1 MISPIVAILLWEA
14 LMFHQKTSIDFRAAV
29 LSVPAFLFLLP
40 VLLAQT
46 MPQHSPT
53 GNVARTAELPLY
65 LKVQVD
71 PKVELSHLKSGDVV
85 EGRLSRGVYQ
95 GAQELLP
102 AGTLIH
108 LTVDKLQRRR
118 RVPNDHWPWVVRVFT
133 PRHETYPVFRSASLL
148 LPDGSE
154 GVLRV
159 SMISAA
165 REVEIRS
172 AAKGGKHSKQSA
184 QTYAAAAD
192 QGPGATAAQAQAD
205 LAKGAAQP
213 KNAGRTLAL
222 QAAVV
227 GQDNWAGARPNRD
240 PYGSSTMRAVTLPA
254 GTQARIVL
262 LNRITASKGQAGDS
276 FCARLIEPVRLGSR
290 VVLPEGSILQGKVV
304 KDTRPRMLSRA
315 GALLLSFNSLRTP
328 SGSNAHVVASV
339 YAINVDRSSH
349 TKVDSEGELRG
360 DHPGKAWMFAN
371 IGVTAGISKLADD
384 GSQLVIESLVSTAT
398 DVSTAGVAR
407 VVSTCVGGIFMLT
420 RHGRDVVLP
429 KFTEMSI
436 VFDRP
441 VSIAGPVPDASANQ
455 TSAGD

>member
-40 VLLAQT
+40 VLFAQT

-85 EGRLSRGVYQ
+85 EGRLSRGVYR
-95 GAQELLP
+95 GAQELFP
-102 AGTLIH
+102 PGTLLH

-118 RVPNDHWPWVVRVFT
+118 RIPNDHWPWVVRVFT
-133 PRHETYPVFRSASLL
+133 PRHETYPVFRWASVL
-148 LPDGSE
+148 LPDGSV
-154 GVLRV
+154 GALRV
-159 SMISAA
+159 SVISAA
-165 REVEIRS
+165 HKIEVRS
-172 AAKGGKHSKQSA
+172 APKGKKRSTQSA
-184 QTYAAAAD
+184 ETYRAPTRQVAGETMAH
-192 QGPGATAAQAQAD
+192 AQEDPARGTS
-205 LAKGAAQP
+205 KP
-213 KNAGRTLAL
+213 RNAGRTLVL
-222 QAAVV
+222 QAAIANPAQRMAPQPD
-227 GQDNWAGARPNRD
+227 GD
-240 PYGSSTMRAVTLPA
+240 PYLSPTTSAVTLPA

-262 LNRITASKGQAGDS
+262 LNRITASKGRAGDS
-276 FCARLIEPVRLGSR
+276 FCARLIEPVRLGSQ